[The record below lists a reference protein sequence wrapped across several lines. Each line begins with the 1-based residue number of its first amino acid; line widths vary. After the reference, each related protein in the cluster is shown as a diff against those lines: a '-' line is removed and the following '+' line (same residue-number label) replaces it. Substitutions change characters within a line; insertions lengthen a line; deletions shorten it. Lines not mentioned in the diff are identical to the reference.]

1 MFSAF
6 HYNANRGDKRF
17 RQMYKS
23 GEKRPDWN
31 RDLAF
36 EDSVSRARNS
46 RYQLVEKFRQIQSQ
60 LTEEEAEEPKTSVS
74 QDEDSS
80 QEETFTTAKDRY
92 SSSSKDIYSAS
103 KDATR
108 TPTSFKE
115 FGLPSSSRP
124 ISTAPISTGRL
135 KPRGSVSAFDS
146 NSCEGFDYSGSFKN
160 PAGDNFKFNIENYK
174 CSSEDIFDSKNYSI
188 DDSVRDRLR
197 EVWDP
202 TKNDYHWNWDDNQTL
217 LCPGCVQNYMKLK
230 DSSLVCENC
239 TLQIDLSSPSVTIKM
254 IKEKVRQKL
263 ELHKKECKERV
274 KYKFKEEKLY
284 VGCKHCNK
292 EFYIN

>member
-36 EDSVSRARNS
+36 EDSVSRARNN

-60 LTEEEAEEPKTSVS
+60 LTEEVEDPQSKS
-74 QDEDSS
+74 QDEESS
-80 QEETFTTAKDRY
+80 QETFTTAKDRY
-92 SSSSKDIYSAS
+92 SSSSGKNDAYS
-103 KDATR
+103 KE

-124 ISTAPISTGRL
+124 ISTTPVNAGRF

-146 NSCEGFDYSGSFKN
+146 NSCEGFDYSGSLKN
-160 PAGDNFKFNIENYK
+160 TLGDNFKFNMENYK

-197 EVWDP
+197 DVWDP
-202 TKNDYHWNWDDNQTL
+202 AKNDYHWNWEDDQTL

-230 DSSLVCENC
+230 ESSLQCENC
-239 TLQIDLSSPSVTIKM
+239 TLQIDLSSPSVSIKM
-254 IKEKVRQKL
+254 IKEKLRQKL
-263 ELHKKECKERV
+263 DLHKKNCKERI

-292 EFYIN
+292 EFYIS